1 MRGPTN
7 PPGGCRAV
15 VVARG
20 ADAFDHVPTRTT
32 ESVLAAACS
41 DYRFIDHTVRPFGRR
56 ATDQGTIRMSDRQ
69 HRRTSRRRLQ
79 ESSSPGR
86 SIKQEPARRQS
97 WAGKSP
103 KEILAR
109 YKPGK
114 APPLTVLNVLIELF
128 NTLHT
133 SLEKTVSHKTRQERA
148 QFLRRFLRDLK
159 LKAGFKMVP
168 DPRNLGQKHIHA
180 MVQVWKGEQLAP
192 ATIQTYL
199 SFLRGL
205 AMWMGKPGFVRGP
218 AHYGLSL
225 QEYQRHENA
234 RRDKSW
240 SGQGIA
246 TDEALAQIC
255 AYDPL
260 VGASLRLMLAFGLRR
275 KESIQFRPFQ
285 YVKPFSGTG
294 LPLDRQQ
301 ADRYVWTKGKG
312 GRVRWVPL
320 VTPVQH
326 AALEYAQQVVGSR
339 DAHMGAPDRDLKRN
353 LRRLDY
359 VLEKFGITKRERG
372 ATGHGLRHE
381 RLGDEYEDLTGVPP
395 PVRGGGPVSP
405 DLDRAARLAV
415 SQLAGH
421 SRVRASAAYL
431 GAIRKWPAP
440 PGASSSPG
448 TGSKPGDDDVT
459 PADG

>member
-1 MRGPTN
+1 
-7 PPGGCRAV
+7 
-15 VVARG
+15 
-20 ADAFDHVPTRTT
+20 
-32 ESVLAAACS
+32 
-41 DYRFIDHTVRPFGRR
+41 
-56 ATDQGTIRMSDRQ
+56 MSDRIR
-69 HRRTSRRRLQ
+69 HRSSRRRVQLP
-79 ESSSPGR
+79 SSPGR
-86 SIKQEPARRQS
+86 NTKHEPARRQS
-97 WAGKSP
+97 WAGLSTQ
-103 KEILAR
+103 EILAR

-114 APPLTVLNVLIELF
+114 APPQKVLDVLIELF

-148 QFLRRFLRDLK
+148 QFLRRFFRDLS
-159 LKAGFKMVP
+159 LKAGFKMAP

-180 MVQVWKGEQLAP
+180 MVQVWHDERLAP

-225 QEYQRHENA
+225 EEYQRHENA

-240 SGQGIA
+240 TAQGIA
-246 TDEALAQIC
+246 TDDVLAQVF

-260 VGASLRLMLAFGLRR
+260 VGASLRLIQAFGLRR
-275 KESIQFRPFQ
+275 KESVQCRPFEH
-285 YVKPFSGTG
+285 VKPFTETG
-294 LPLDRQQ
+294 LPVEQQQ
-301 ADRYVWTKGKG
+301 ADQYLWVKGKG

-320 VTPVQH
+320 ATPVQH
-326 AALEYAQQVVGSR
+326 AALELAQQVVASR

-353 LRRLDY
+353 LRRFDY
-359 VLEKFGITKRERG
+359 VLEKFGITLRERG

-381 RLGDEYEDLTGVPP
+381 RLNDAYEGITGLPS

-405 DLDRAARLAV
+405 ELDRAARLAV

-421 SRVRASAAYL
+421 ARVRASGAYL
-431 GAIRKWPAP
+431 GSSAVMRSKRTDRRPTVD
-440 PGASSSPG
+440 GAVPDS
-448 TGSKPGDDDVT
+448 
-459 PADG
+459 A